1 MNKELEMNPNQ
12 LVAFIG
18 KPCAEFTKADIIH
31 YIQENGIRMVNF
43 MYPAGDGRLKTL
55 NFVINNLGY
64 LDAILTCGERVDGSS
79 LFPFIEAG
87 SSDLYVIPKK
97 SSSICFSFLPKLKIL
112 QSQNHFS
119 LRFSSSVFSS
129 FSCIPSV
136 SPPDLPLFKN
146 AVTDRL
152 IQMFF
157 GNLFFLLHIRNS
169 TGYLQNLMTR
179 SCRKIHFLISIP

>member
-1 MNKELEMNPNQ
+1 MPFFCISFH
-12 LVAFIG
+12 AFFASQAAFSR
-18 KPCAEFTKADIIH
+18 KKAFLCSSFS
-31 YIQENGIRMVNF
+31 Q
-43 MYPAGDGRLKTL
+43 KTSPISL
-55 NFVINNLGY
+55 
-64 LDAILTCGERVDGSS
+64 SS
-79 LFPFIEAG
+79 ACHI
-87 SSDLYVIPKK
+87 SSGVPKK
-97 SSSICFSFLPKLKIL
+97 SRSICFSFLPKLRIL

-157 GNLFFLLHIRNS
+157 GNLYFLLHIRNS
-169 TGYLQNLMTR
+169 TGYLQNLMTC